1 MNSRSILTLL
11 ESHFLYRRTLIFLVH
26 VVLMTAAYLLAF
38 LLRFEFSVPSWAWH
52 LFLQTSPLLLLT
64 RVAIFG
70 WFHLYEGLWRYV
82 SMRDIVTILKA
93 GTLGSAIFSGVILIF
108 WGEGFPR
115 SVLFID
121 WILCLALVGGVRL
134 ALRAARESY
143 QNNGRV
149 GGKRTVIVGAGDA
162 GEMLIREI
170 ERNLTLNYE
179 VVGFLDDDPR
189 KQGGRIHG
197 IEVVGRTDD
206 LPYLC
211 RYLKVQEILVAI
223 PSASEEQQRRIFERC
238 RASGTPFKTIPP
250 LNDLLQGKARIGQ
263 LQEVKPE
270 DLLGRKA
277 IRLDTDVLRRGLKG
291 KSIMVTGAA
300 GSIGSEL
307 CRQLAAFEPENIVL
321 FDQAESA
328 LCFIYLE
335 IKGAYP
341 VLRLIPIVGD
351 ILDREKVNE
360 VIQTYKP
367 DIVYHAAA
375 YKHVPLMEE
384 QPFEAIKNNVLGTEV
399 LACAAQRG
407 GVGRFVLIST
417 DKAVKPAGIMGMTKR
432 IAEGVIQSLN
442 GGSTTFVAVRFGN
455 VLGSDGSVLPLF
467 KWQIA
472 KGGPVTV
479 TDPDASRYFMLISEA
494 AQLVLQAGAMG
505 RGGEIFFLDMGE
517 PVRIGDLAEN
527 LIRLSGFQPGKE
539 IPIEVVGLRPG
550 ERLNEELVVD
560 GEELLPTEHEKVFA
574 AQNHRLDTAA
584 FQQDLESLRRLVLA
598 RDRDG
603 AVAQLKAMCARY

>member
-1 MNSRSILTLL
+1 MALKALL
-11 ESHFLYRRTLIFLVH
+11 PYRRGVVLVTH
-26 VVLMTAAYLLAF
+26 VVLMTVAYFLAF
-38 LLRFEFSVPSWAWH
+38 LLRFEFRIPADQWTVFFTTLPV
-52 LFLQTSPLLLLT
+52 LI
-64 RVAIFG
+64 AIRAIVFA
-70 WFHLYEGLWRYV
+70 WFHLYEGMWRYV
-82 SMRDIVTILKA
+82 SMYDIMAILKA
-93 GTLGSAIFSGVILIF
+93 GTVGSAIFSGVILIF
-108 WGEGFPR
+108 WGQGFPR
-115 SVLFID
+115 SILFID

-134 ALRAARESY
+134 GLRAVRESY

-149 GGKRTVIVGAGDA
+149 GGKRAVIVGAGDA

-238 RASGTPFKTIPP
+238 RASGTTFKTIPP

-277 IRLDTDVLRRGLKG
+277 IRLDTDALRRELKG

-307 CRQLAAFEPENIVL
+307 CRQLATFEPETVVL

-328 LCFIYLE
+328 LYFICLE
-335 IKGAYP
+335 IKNAHPG
-341 VLRLIPIVGD
+341 LGLIPIVGD
-351 ILDREKVNE
+351 ILNREKVNE
-360 VIQTYKP
+360 VIQTHKP

-384 QPFEAIKNNVLGTEV
+384 QPLEAINNNVLGTEV

-407 GVGRFVLIST
+407 GVKRFVLIST
-417 DKAVKPAGIMGMTKR
+417 DKAVKPVGIMGMTKR
-432 IAEGVIQSLN
+432 MAEGVIQTLN
-442 GGSTTFVAVRFGN
+442 GGSTSFVAVRFGN

-467 KWQIA
+467 KWQIDR
-472 KGGPVTV
+472 GGPVTV
-479 TDPDASRYFMLISEA
+479 TDPEASRYFMLVSEA

-505 RGGEIFFLDMGE
+505 KGGEIFFLDMGE
-517 PVRIGDLAEN
+517 PVRIGNLAEN
-527 LIRLSGFQPGKE
+527 LIRLSGFEPGKD
-539 IPIEVVGLRPG
+539 IPVEVIGLRPG
-550 ERLNEELVVD
+550 ERLNEELVMD
-560 GEELLPTEHEKVFA
+560 GEELLPTEHEKILML
-574 AQNHRLDTAA
+574 QNHRLDVAA
-584 FQQDLESLRRLVLA
+584 FQRDFEALKQMVSA